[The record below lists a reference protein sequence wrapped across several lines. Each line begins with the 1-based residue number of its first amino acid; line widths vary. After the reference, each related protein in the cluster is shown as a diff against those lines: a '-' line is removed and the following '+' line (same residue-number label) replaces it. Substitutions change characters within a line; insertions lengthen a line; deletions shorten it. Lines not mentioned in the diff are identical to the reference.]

1 MVKRQWFMG
10 IMDEDRIFVRQ
21 DSYDPDINRV
31 LKAELPGPA
40 KWERDY
46 KVFTFPMHWDTCVNA
61 RKVAN
66 KFDAEIKIAPELNV
80 WAANEKLRRE
90 SIPDVQSM
98 ALTEL
103 PRVQQNHDPL
113 WKAISSRPFQSV
125 GAAFAARNGSCL
137 IADQPGLGKTLQSIA
152 AVIESG
158 LKGPILV
165 VAPKAAAKLVWPQ
178 ELAKWVPGDH
188 IHIIGSH
195 LPPTERARIA
205 LGAHNASIKRHWF
218 ITSPNYVRI
227 KAEVDEYN
235 HFVKGPDGKKK
246 LKAVGEAVMELFD
259 VEWSAVIVDESH
271 QTLAG
276 ASGDIKKQS
285 AQRVGL
291 GALSVKPGG
300 LRLALSG
307 TPFRGKEEYLW
318 GQLNWL
324 RPDLYRSRWRWIKE
338 WFDVYQDRYG
348 MVIGHMT
355 DRQGMYN
362 QASTVMIRRTKE
374 EVAKDLPAKVYND
387 IWLDM
392 EGKQLK
398 AYQDMERLAQADL
411 EGGILQTTAMLA
423 ELTRLKQFA
432 GSAGKMVDGHF
443 TPTLPSNKFDW
454 LVEWLDERGI
464 AKDLDASAPKVVVAS
479 QFSQLID
486 CFAEGLKE
494 QGILTHKF
502 TGSTSDKD
510 RERIKDDFQ
519 NNPDSKV
526 RVLLLTTT
534 AGGVALTLDAADEL
548 VVLDE
553 TWNTSDQEQ
562 LEDRL
567 HRLSRMHQVTIWNVR
582 SSNTIEE
589 SIAKKNSEAEFN
601 IKSILD
607 GARGVELVKELF
619 KK

>member
-1 MVKRQWFMG
+1 MAM
-10 IMDEDRIFVRQ
+10 
-21 DSYDPDINRV
+21 
-31 LKAELPGPA
+31 PA
-40 KWERDY
+40 
-46 KVFTFPMHWDTCVNA
+46 V
-61 RKVAN
+61 
-66 KFDAEIKIAPELNV
+66 
-80 WAANEKLRRE
+80 
-90 SIPDVQSM
+90 
-98 ALTEL
+98 
-103 PRVQQNHDPL
+103 
-113 WKAISSRPFQSV
+113 
-125 GAAFAARNGSCL
+125 
-137 IADQPGLGKTLQSIA
+137 
-152 AVIESG
+152 
-158 LKGPILV
+158 
-165 VAPKAAAKLVWPQ
+165 
-178 ELAKWVPGDH
+178 
-188 IHIIGSH
+188 
-195 LPPTERARIA
+195 
-205 LGAHNASIKRHWF
+205 KRHWV

-374 EVAKDLPAKVYND
+374 EVAKDLPAKAYND

-582 SSNTIEE
+582 SANSIEE

-619 KK
+619 KLHK